1 MVSIKKYEIEN
12 DTQTSEDKT
21 IIDLYMQDT
30 RRYRLITREQEV
42 ELGKDLEAGGE
53 RRRKAIEELTHANLR
68 LVVNVAKKYVNRG
81 MSFAD
86 LIQEGNMGLLTA
98 INKWDYRRGFKFS
111 TYATWWIRQRIV
123 RAISESGR
131 TVRLP
136 VHVHECIHKMNRARM
151 RLEGEDGRTPTL
163 EEIAE
168 EAGLEMSWVTRAA
181 TAIQR
186 QPISLEMPIGDDG
199 DELYDVIAD
208 DNAPSP
214 EDMAVQSALRDE
226 LLALLDNLTD
236 KERIVIEM
244 RYGLR
249 GGRIYTLVECGEV
262 LGVTRERIRQ
272 IQGIALKKLR
282 IMATTESHISDYL
295 NVG

>member
-12 DTQTSEDKT
+12 DTQTSGDET
-21 IIDLYMQDT
+21 IIDLYMHDT
-30 RRYRLITREQEV
+30 HGYRLITREQEI

-53 RRRKAIEELTHANLR
+53 RRRKAVEELTHANLR
-68 LVVNVAKKYVNRG
+68 LVIYVAKKYVNRG
-81 MSFAD
+81 MPLAD
-86 LIQEGNMGLLTA
+86 LIQEGNIGLLAA
-98 INKWDYRRGFKFS
+98 INKWDYRRGLKFS
-111 TYATWWIRQRIV
+111 TYATWWIRQRIA

-131 TVRLP
+131 SIRLP
-136 VHVHECIHKMNRARM
+136 VHVHDCIHKMNRARM